1 MARINLTLRSRL
13 LLSFI
18 GVAIFVAI
26 LSVFSG
32 IRLVGETEE
41 HATRVFF
48 VLVSVSLVAA
58 AVISFAVLNSIMKP
72 LHALLAAI
80 EEIAAGP
87 ALREIRIDHAPPE
100 IEALVN
106 AFNRMQEAIRE
117 RRRLNQEKLLRSDRL
132 AMIGQL
138 AAGVAHEINNPL
150 GSILLFTR
158 LIMQQSPE
166 DGKMR
171 ENLDR
176 IEKETKRCH
185 SIVQSLL
192 DFARQREPNVEP
204 VNVNEL
210 LDAILKFCEKQSL
223 FQNIEV
229 IRSFGAG
236 LLLIQADQLQ
246 LQQVFMNIILNAL
259 DAMNGKGCLTLETA
273 DSDADGSIAIHIS
286 DTGCGIPPEN
296 INRIFDPFFTTK
308 DVGRGTGLG
317 LSVSYGIIQNHNGDI
332 SVSSTPGVGSRF
344 TITLPKVKERA

>member
-18 GVAIFVAI
+18 AVAACIGI
-26 LSVFSG
+26 LSVLSG
-32 IRLVGETEE
+32 IHLIGATQE

-48 VLVSVSLVAA
+48 ILIFAALIAA
-58 AVISFAVLNSIMKP
+58 AGISYAVLHSIMKP
-72 LHALLAAI
+72 VTALTAAI
-80 EEIAAGP
+80 EEIADGP
-87 ALREIRIDHAPPE
+87 TLREINIGHAPPE
-100 IEALVN
+100 IEALVS

-117 RRRLNQEKLLRSDRL
+117 RRRLNQEKLLHSDRL
-132 AMIGQL
+132 AMVGQL

-166 DGKMR
+166 NGR
-171 ENLDR
+171 VHENLER

-185 SIVQSLL
+185 SIIQSLL

-204 VNVNEL
+204 VDVNQL
-210 LDAILKFCEKQSL
+210 LEATIKFFERQYL
-223 FQNIEV
+223 FKNIEV
-229 IRSFGAG
+229 VRHFSAG
-236 LLLIQADQLQ
+236 LSRIQADQLQ

-259 DAMNGKGCLTLETA
+259 DAMNGKGLLTLETV
-273 DSDADGSIAIHIS
+273 DAGGNGSVEIRIS

-296 INRIFDPFFTTK
+296 MDRIFDPFFTTK

-317 LSVSYGIIQNHNGDI
+317 LSVSYGIIQTHNGDI
-332 SVSSTPGVGSRF
+332 SVSSAPGEGSQF
-344 TITLPKVKERA
+344 TITLPKMKGSA